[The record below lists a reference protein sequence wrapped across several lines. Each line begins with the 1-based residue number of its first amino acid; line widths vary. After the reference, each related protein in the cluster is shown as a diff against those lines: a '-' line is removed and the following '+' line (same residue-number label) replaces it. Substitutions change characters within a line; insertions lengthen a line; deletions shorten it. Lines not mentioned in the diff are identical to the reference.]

1 MKRYAAAIAVALIYA
16 GIRLAPAIHLPLLP
30 VAPAS
35 PVAAPFADVAKA
47 AGQLSAGDRA
57 AIRDAYKVLGR
68 AVREDPEAD
77 PVFVDSD
84 AVRRAHRA
92 ALLVVWKGVL
102 GNKTG
107 EAPGLREAL
116 EGAVVARIGSDDIPM
131 NPQLKADTAKAFEDI
146 AASL

>member
-1 MKRYAAAIAVALIYA
+1 VKRYAAAIAVAVVYA
-16 GIRLAPAIHLPLLP
+16 GIRLAPAIHLPLHP
-30 VAPAS
+30 VAPVS

-47 AGQLSAGDRA
+47 AGQLPAGERA

-84 AVRRAHRA
+84 SVRRAHRA

-116 EGAVVARIGSDDIPM
+116 EAAVVARIGSDDIPM

-146 AASL
+146 AGSL